1 MQAIYA
7 DESGIRRV
15 DPDRPRQVRLHLR
28 QTRERRN
35 PHPLKGN
42 LRLLLKILQV
52 AIEER
57 VLAASLGQPYLA
69 YRARVRRWLGV
80 TRQLPA

>member
-1 MQAIYA
+1 VFVGQAVLCIGLFIVLPSLIQA
-7 DESGIRRV
+7 GLTFALLVAIR
-15 DPDRPRQVRLHLR
+15 
-28 QTRERRN
+28 
-35 PHPLKGN
+35 
-42 LRLLLKILQV
+42 LQV

-80 TRQLPA
+80 IRQLPA